1 MGRLT
6 MRFIPVLIAIVI
18 AMWLLSVQVDRQN
31 YREAQ
36 QQELLK

>member
-1 MGRLT
+1 MKI
-6 MRFIPVLIAIVI
+6 IPVLIAIVI
-18 AMWLLSVQVDRQN
+18 AMWLLGVQVDRQN